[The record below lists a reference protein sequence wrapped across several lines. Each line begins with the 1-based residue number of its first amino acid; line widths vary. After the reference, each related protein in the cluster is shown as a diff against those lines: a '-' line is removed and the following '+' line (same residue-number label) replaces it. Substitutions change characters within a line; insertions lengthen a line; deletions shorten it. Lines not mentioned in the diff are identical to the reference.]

1 MAIITFIS
9 DFGEQDHYT
18 AAVKARILSS
28 NPSQVI
34 VDISHQIEH
43 FNIAHGSFVLNSVFR
58 EFPQGSIH
66 LLGVNATGNLGEA
79 YIAVKL
85 EGHYFVGTDNGMIGL
100 LSEQTPEA
108 IVILGNTS
116 EEKELARLTTFPTRD
131 VLAPAALR
139 LAKGDAIESLGELT
153 TYFNR
158 MIPRKARATRKL
170 IAGHVIHVDH
180 YGNLITNIER
190 AEFEFLLQ
198 DKFRVQIGRE
208 VLHKIQKSYNLVDAG
223 EIFALFN
230 SRGLLE
236 IGINSGNGAELLGM
250 GFDSPI
256 TIHFIT
262 KDQETQA
269 KTAAAQRTTLFK
281 HN

>member
-28 NPSQVI
+28 DPSQVI
-34 VDISHQIEH
+34 VDISHRIEH

-58 EFPQGSIH
+58 EFPEGSIH
-66 LLGVNATGNLGEA
+66 LLGVHATGNLGEA

-100 LSEQTPEA
+100 LSEQSPEA
-108 IVILGNTS
+108 IVILGNTA

-139 LAKGDAIESLGELT
+139 LAKGQAIETLGETT

-170 IAGHVIHVDH
+170 IAGHVIHIDH

-198 DKFRVQIGRE
+198 DKFKVQIGRE
-208 VLHKIQKSYNLVDAG
+208 VLYKIQKSYNMVDAG

-230 SRGLLE
+230 SQGLLE

-250 GFDSPI
+250 NFDSPI

-262 KDQETQA
+262 EGKETQA
-269 KTAAAQRTTLFK
+269 PASASHKTTLFK